1 MATTYTGNKIKER
14 MEELHLSYRD
24 LESKTGY
31 SRATLNRYVTG
42 ESGIPISRIPNLAH
56 ALGVSI
62 EYLMGINEK
71 MRVHEQEDI
80 VTYDVVASVK
90 CGYGSSVVEEYA
102 GDAVR
107 LLKSE
112 LHYPVDE
119 CFVMRAFGDS
129 MMPYVC
135 HGDLLVI
142 HRQEECDSGIALVC
156 VDDDCTLKK
165 VNRTADS
172 LELIPFNED
181 FPSIVYRGRSLAQVK
196 ICGKLIKLIRD
207 CL

>member
-1 MATTYTGNKIKER
+1 MTSNYTGRRIRER
-14 MEELHLSYRD
+14 MDELHMSY
-24 LESKTGY
+24 LELERITGY
-31 SRATLNRYVTG
+31 SRSTLNRYCTG
-42 ESGIPISRIPNLAH
+42 ESKIPISRIPNIAN
-56 ALGVSI
+56 ALNVTS
-62 EYLMGINEK
+62 EYLLGIN
-71 MRVHEQEDI
+71 RVARESNFDVAEF
-80 VTYDVVASVK
+80 DVVASVK
-90 CGYGSSVVEEYA
+90 CGYGSSVVEEYE

-196 ICGKLIKLIRD
+196 ICGKLVKLIRE
-207 CL
+207 CE